1 MSGGS
6 VTINASI
13 SNRVEILNITSD
25 STFYDDNSSYSPYGD
40 NTLLH
45 TNTNITN
52 NTLKKE
58 DCFETITGKDWIPNG
73 EIHESNNN
81 ITDIN
86 STKSFENHSSQDI
99 TNYMF
104 DVSSDNKIEPY
115 NEIKEV
121 LKEKFLASLNL
132 IRTSLIPSDTN
143 NTGSVRAP
151 RRLTR
156 IRKVKKVFD
165 PSDNFIVKKKRSK
178 QPKTMPTKPKTMPTK
193 PNATISQENR
203 ETVTHSQ
210 NKETSKDKYFHC
222 CSSDKPDSLV
232 KSPSLEKVSKS
243 CDSMDASEVTNR
255 LKAEIKETAN
265 SPKISEVIHNKITKK
280 CENKKKI
287 DSNIPDVRK
296 WTVEQVFL
304 FFSRYFPRHSQ
315 AFKEHEIDG
324 ASLLLLT
331 KKAIIEKFG
340 GLHGKLGPALKIY
353 KQVVILKARYD
364 DTALYWL

>member
-1 MSGGS
+1 M
-6 VTINASI
+6 
-13 SNRVEILNITSD
+13 
-25 STFYDDNSSYSPYGD
+25 
-40 NTLLH
+40 
-45 TNTNITN
+45 
-52 NTLKKE
+52 
-58 DCFETITGKDWIPNG
+58 GKDWIPNG

-99 TNYMF
+99 TNCTVKKSNKAERKQKLEIRHDLDYDSQDMF

-115 NEIKEV
+115 KEIKDV

-178 QPKTMPTKPKTMPTK
+178 QPKTMPTKPKKPKTMPTK
-193 PNATISQENR
+193 PNATIPQENR

-232 KSPSLEKVSKS
+232 ACKDCTTKVHLSCALPSKKTSKKALIDWRCERCKMCEVCHDTVESGTMVSCYQCDRASHIKCLSDKKTQKASKWECQDCQTKRKSPSLEKVSKS
-243 CDSMDASEVTNR
+243 SDSTDASEVTNP

-265 SPKISEVIHNKITKK
+265 SPKISEVIHYKRDPKIHRF
-280 CENKKKI
+280 EILFWNQ
-287 DSNIPDVRK
+287 IPANNGVC
-296 WTVEQVFL
+296 
-304 FFSRYFPRHSQ
+304 
-315 AFKEHEIDG
+315 
-324 ASLLLLT
+324 
-331 KKAIIEKFG
+331 
-340 GLHGKLGPALKIY
+340 
-353 KQVVILKARYD
+353 
-364 DTALYWL
+364 LY